1 LKYPQGSVLIE
12 MGDTKVICT
21 ACVEEKVP
29 PFLKGSGQ
37 GWITAEYSMLPGS
50 NAQRKQRDISRL
62 KLDNRSSEIQRLIG
76 RSMRSVVDLKQL
88 GERTIWLDCD
98 VIQADGGTRV
108 SSITGSFIALYDAI
122 AWMISQKMITEN
134 PIRYFAAAVSVGV
147 VDDIPLLDLCYTED
161 SSAMVDMNVV
171 MTEEGSFIEIQA
183 TGEERPISE
192 IEMDQL
198 MLLATNGIMKIIQV
212 QKETLGLD
220 L

>member
-1 LKYPQGSVLIE
+1 MIE

>member
-1 LKYPQGSVLIE
+1 MRPDGRKNDDLRPIKITRHYLKYPQGSVLIE

-88 GERTIWLDCD
+88 
-98 VIQADGGTRV
+98 
-108 SSITGSFIALYDAI
+108 
-122 AWMISQKMITEN
+122 
-134 PIRYFAAAVSVGV
+134 
-147 VDDIPLLDLCYTED
+147 
-161 SSAMVDMNVV
+161 
-171 MTEEGSFIEIQA
+171 
-183 TGEERPISE
+183 
-192 IEMDQL
+192 
-198 MLLATNGIMKIIQV
+198 
-212 QKETLGLD
+212 
-220 L
+220 